1 LTPRPAASRG
11 KRRRWIN
18 RSCLAAGLLLGS
30 PLVAPQLLAFPHHAV
45 VGAHPVYSEQPI
57 GPELVTV
64 IRAADAAM
72 LRDTLGRA
80 RPLDQP
86 LFFTDGGWRWT
97 WLSVSSFRSF
107 ALSRPLGEPVIVNRS
122 DPARDQMA
130 NGGRPRRLSHV
141 VAHELAHGAIRAH
154 FGQLAALRMP
164 RELVEGYA
172 DHVAGSSTLSDDEAK
187 ALIREGREQPA
198 LIYWTGRKKVD
209 AALARNGGSVD
220 RLFAEWR

>member
-1 LTPRPAASRG
+1 
-11 KRRRWIN
+11 
-18 RSCLAAGLLLGS
+18 
-30 PLVAPQLLAFPHHAV
+30 LLAFPHHAV
-45 VGAHPVYSEQPI
+45 IGDHPVYSEQPI
-57 GPELVTV
+57 GPELVADV
-64 IRAADAAM
+64 RAADAAM
-72 LRDTLGRA
+72 VRDPLGRA

-97 WLSVSSFRSF
+97 LLSVSSSRSF

-122 DPARDQMA
+122 DPARDRMA

-154 FGQLAALRMP
+154 VGQVAAIRLP

-172 DHVAGSSTLSDDEAK
+172 DHVAGSSTLSDAEAR
-187 ALIREGREQPA
+187 ALIREAREDPA
-198 LIYWTGRKKVD
+198 LIYWTGRKKVE